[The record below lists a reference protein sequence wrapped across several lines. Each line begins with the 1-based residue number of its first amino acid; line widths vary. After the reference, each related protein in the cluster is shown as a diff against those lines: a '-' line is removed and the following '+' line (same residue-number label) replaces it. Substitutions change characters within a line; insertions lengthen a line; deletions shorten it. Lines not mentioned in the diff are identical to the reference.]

1 MSKRRRPAE
10 TAEAKLVREIFDAM
24 IARRQAAAQQARRE
38 ALAEL
43 EAMRQAIA
51 QKLQRRSQSAGRG

>member
-1 MSKRRRPAE
+1 MSKRRPAE
-10 TAEAKLVREIFDAM
+10 TPEAKLVREIFDAM
-24 IARRQAAAQQARRE
+24 IARRQAAAQQVRRE

-43 EAMRQAIA
+43 AAMRQAIA